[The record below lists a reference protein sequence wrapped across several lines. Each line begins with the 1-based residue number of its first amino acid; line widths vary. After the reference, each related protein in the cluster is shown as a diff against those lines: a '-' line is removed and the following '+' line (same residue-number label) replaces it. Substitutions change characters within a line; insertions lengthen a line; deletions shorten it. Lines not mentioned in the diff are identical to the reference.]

1 VNLRLFIEQ
10 YDVANSIVLLEG
22 KRLVLEDDKSRLMKL
37 GKLLA
42 QCTQNIIFRSGNAPG
57 ADLYFSE
64 GVAAVDSKR
73 LQVITPYH
81 GHRKKYNV
89 AGYTMALD
97 QQSLMAESE
106 LIYASKNNPSNAKLV
121 DDFVAG
127 ERNKNTIKAAYLI
140 RDSAKVLGCG
150 DWGPATVG
158 LFYDDLANP
167 LKGGTG
173 HTMLLCKKNQIP
185 VFDQKIWFDWLK

>member
-1 VNLRLFIEQ
+1 MNLRLFIEQ
-10 YDVANSIVLLEG
+10 FDVVNSIVLLEG
-22 KRLVLEDDKSRLMKL
+22 KRLVLEDDKSRLMEL

-42 QCTQNIIFRSGNAPG
+42 QSTQNIIFRSGNAPG

-150 DWGPATVG
+150 DWGPATAG

>member
-10 YDVANSIVLLEG
+10 FDVVNSIVLLEG
-22 KRLVLEDDKSRLMKL
+22 KRLVLEDDKSRLMEL

-150 DWGPATVG
+150 DWGPATAG